1 MEYICD
7 FLGNNYIMFDTGK
20 KKFRLQERG
29 NYDSDILQ
37 ASNKER
43 KKFATKVILG
53 GGGRIIRN
61 FISNSNYSD
70 NLFKVRV
77 SFSLDDLVTLDG
89 RPEDCVMLDIS
100 LGYVSSFKSTYSVY
114 NLNIDAYFY
123 CSDNSHIV
131 GSREFDFHLN
141 YMHKC
146 PLELIWSLLNTSSDS
161 EEEYLSIYLDF
172 LGRNETDIIKTIVN
186 NGTFLDSRIVDTSGL
201 NFIDNNKILEFFSF
215 NSRLLFND
223 NGSVCSCTIMNS
235 NNHVDDY

>member
-29 NYDSDILQ
+29 NYDSDIIQ
-37 ASNKER
+37 VSNKER
-43 KKFATKVILG
+43 KKFAMKVILG
-53 GGGRIIRN
+53 NEGRLIRE
-61 FISNSNYSD
+61 FISNSSMYSD
-70 NLFKVRV
+70 DLFKVRV
-77 SFSLDDLVTLDG
+77 SFSLDDLVTLDD

-100 LGYVSSFKSTYSVY
+100 LRCVSNFKNSVY
-114 NLNIDAYFY
+114 NLNLDAYFY

-131 GSREFDFHLN
+131 GSREYDFHLT
-141 YMHKC
+141 YKHKC
-146 PLELIWSLLNTSSDS
+146 PLELIWSLLNTVNDS

-172 LGRNETDIIKTIVN
+172 LGGDETDIIKTIVN
-186 NGTFLDSRIVDTSGL
+186 NGAFLDSNLVDISGL
-201 NFIDNNKILEFFSF
+201 NHIDNNKILEFFSF

-235 NNHVDDY
+235 NDDIDDC